1 MIDSAFL
8 RALIGEEGG
17 PLMAIRNF
25 LDAGGPVLL
34 LIGLAGVMLWTLVL
48 ERWWFFRYVQPRMLR
63 DTEARWQARA
73 NKRSWAARRV
83 RGVMISDA
91 HLRMSGTLPLIRT
104 LIAACPMLGL
114 LGTVTGMILTFR
126 QITLFGTGDPQLMAG
141 GISQALVTTV
151 LGLVMAIPL
160 VLLHSFLNARSKAL
174 VQVLEEESAGLIAEY
189 AETHEGAAPHA

>member
-48 ERWWFFRYVQPRMLR
+48 ERWWFFRFVQPRMLR

-114 LGTVTGMILTFR
+114 LGTVTGMIAVFDVMALV
-126 QITLFGTGDPQLMAG
+126 GTGDAQAMAAGVSRATVPTMAG
-141 GISQALVTTV
+141 MIVGIS
-151 LGLVMAIPL
+151 GLLPL
-160 VLLHSFLNARSKAL
+160 NRFEARVRASTERLADHL
-174 VQVLEEESAGLIAEY
+174 SYESQTG
-189 AETHEGAAPHA
+189 TRTAARAS